1 MDRRNSESENLELSS
16 TSGGEEE
23 KAKVISGDMN
33 VEMNLDAIKEVRKQY
48 KKIKKYMRSSI
59 YTVAMMDGREQIVS
73 RLLKDQE
80 DNPA

>member
-1 MDRRNSESENLELSS
+1 MDRGNDQSENLGLSS
-16 TSGGEEE
+16 ENGQE
-23 KAKVISGDMN
+23 KEVISGDMN

-48 KKIKKYMRSSI
+48 KKIKRYMRSSI

-80 DNPA
+80 DNPG

>member
-1 MDRRNSESENLELSS
+1 MDRGNDQSENLGLSS
-16 TSGGEEE
+16 EDGKE
-23 KAKVISGDMN
+23 KEVISGDMN

-48 KKIKKYMRSSI
+48 KKIKRYMRSSI
-59 YTVAMMDGREQIVS
+59 YTIAMMDGREQIVS

>member
-1 MDRRNSESENLELSS
+1 MDRGNDQSENLGLPSEN
-16 TSGGEEE
+16 GEE
-23 KAKVISGDMN
+23 KKVISGDMN

-48 KKIKKYMRSSI
+48 KKIKRYMRSSI

>member
-1 MDRRNSESENLELSS
+1 MDRGNNQSENLGVSS
-16 TSGGEEE
+16 EDGQE
-23 KAKVISGDMN
+23 KKVISGDMN
-33 VEMNLDAIKEVRKQY
+33 VEMNLDALKDVKKQY

-59 YTVAMMDGREQIVS
+59 YTVAMMDGKEQIVS

>member
-1 MDRRNSESENLELSS
+1 MDGRNDQSKDVELS
-16 TSGGEEE
+16 TTREEE
-23 KAKVISGDMN
+23 KKVISGNMN

-48 KKIKKYMRSSI
+48 KKIKRYMRSSI

-80 DNPA
+80 DNPT

>member
-1 MDRRNSESENLELSS
+1 VELP
-16 TSGGEEE
+16 TAGEEE
-23 KAKVISGDMN
+23 KKVISGDMN

-48 KKIKKYMRSSI
+48 KKIKRYMRSSI

-80 DNPA
+80 DNPT

>member
-1 MDRRNSESENLELSS
+1 MDRGNNQSENLGLSS
-16 TSGGEEE
+16 EDGKE
-23 KAKVISGDMN
+23 KEVISGDMN

-48 KKIKKYMRSSI
+48 KKIKRYMRSSI

>member
-1 MDRRNSESENLELSS
+1 LGLTSEE
-16 TSGGEEE
+16 GKE
-23 KAKVISGDMN
+23 KEVISGDMN

-48 KKIKKYMRSSI
+48 KKIKRYMRSSI

-80 DNPA
+80 DNPT

>member
-1 MDRRNSESENLELSS
+1 MDGRNDQSKDVELS
-16 TSGGEEE
+16 TTREE
-23 KAKVISGDMN
+23 KEKVISGDLN
-33 VEMNLDAIKEVRKQY
+33 IQMNLDQIKEVKKQY
-48 KKIKKYMRSSI
+48 KKIKRYMRSSI

>member
-1 MDRRNSESENLELSS
+1 MDGRNDQSENLELSS
-16 TSGGEEE
+16 TGEEE
-23 KAKVISGDMN
+23 KKVISGDMN

-48 KKIKKYMRSSI
+48 KKIKRYMRSSI

-80 DNPA
+80 DNPT

>member
-1 MDRRNSESENLELSS
+1 MDRGNNQPENLGVSS
-16 TSGGEEE
+16 EDGQE
-23 KAKVISGDMN
+23 KKVISGDMN
-33 VEMNLDAIKEVRKQY
+33 VEMNLDALTDVKKQY

-80 DNPA
+80 DNPV